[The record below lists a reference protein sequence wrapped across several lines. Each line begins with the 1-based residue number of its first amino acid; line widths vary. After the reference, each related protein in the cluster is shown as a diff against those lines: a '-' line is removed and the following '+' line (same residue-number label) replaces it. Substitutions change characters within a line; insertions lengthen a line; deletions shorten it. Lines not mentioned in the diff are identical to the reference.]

1 MFDVKAVRNPRVRVP
16 LRISQE
22 ETIELFEQI
31 RHEKFTSGWRCHF
44 LFLAGNMTDRSS
56 IGWLACYAENGGSS
70 PDCQRLARE
79 AFDRVLPFTY
89 EEFDAAGFL
98 ARAKSWRKK
107 ADPEAWR
114 EHRANQKDVVWFEY
128 AAAEDEEQNGS
139 VDPDTAN
146 TGVVEAHTG
155 KALPH
160 VIRGLVCGAF
170 AFFGSLRA
178 SYAHG
183 DR

>member
-1 MFDVKAVRNPRVRVP
+1 MFNVKDVRNPRARVP
-16 LRISQE
+16 LKILRQ
-22 ETIELFEQI
+22 ETIDLFEQI
-31 RHEKFTSGWRCHF
+31 RHEKFTNGWRSHF

-56 IGWLACYAENGGSS
+56 VGWLACYAENGGSS

-79 AFDRVLPFTY
+79 AFDRILPFTY

-98 ARAKSWRKK
+98 GLAKSWRKK
-107 ADPEAWR
+107 ADLEAWR
-114 EHRANQKDVVWFEY
+114 EHCANQKHGFPFEY
-128 AAAEDEEQNGS
+128 AAAEDEEQNDS
-139 VDPDTAN
+139 VDLDTPN
-146 TGVVEAHTG
+146 TGFEAHAEE
-155 KALPH
+155 ALAR

-178 SYAHG
+178 SYARG

>member
-1 MFDVKAVRNPRVRVP
+1 MFNVKAVRNPRVRVP
-16 LRISQE
+16 LKISRE
-22 ETIELFEQI
+22 ETIDLFEQI
-31 RHEKFTSGWRCHF
+31 RHEKFTSSWPSHF

-56 IGWLACYAENGGSS
+56 VGWLACYAENGGSS
-70 PDCQRLARE
+70 PDCQRLARD
-79 AFDRVLPFTY
+79 AFNRVLPFTY

-98 ARAKSWRKK
+98 GLAKSWRKK

-114 EHRANQKDVVWFEY
+114 EHCANQKDVVRFEY
-128 AAAEDEEQNGS
+128 AAAEDEEQDES
-139 VDPDTAN
+139 VDLDTAN
-146 TGVVEAHTG
+146 AGVVEAHPE
-155 KALPH
+155 KALAR